1 MRIAMISEHA
11 SPLAAKGGLGGA
23 DGGGQNVFVAELAA
37 ELGRQG
43 HYVTVYTRRDAPA
56 LPRRV
61 RLAPGVTVEHV
72 PAGPAE
78 RIAKDDLLPWMRD
91 FGLYLEQRWAA
102 EAPDVAHAHF
112 WMSGLAALQAAAP
125 LMTRR
130 VPVVQTYH
138 ALGAVKRR
146 HQGGRD
152 TSPPARLRLERTI
165 GRSAG
170 AVIATCADEVAELTA
185 MDVPRERI
193 SVVPCGVDLRLFTPD
208 GPRWEGPWPGE
219 DAAGGRERH
228 RLVVLSRLVERKGVD
243 TAIRAL
249 AHLPD
254 AELAVAGGPPRGDL
268 DADPEVRRLRGVA
281 RDAGV
286 AERVEFLGRLG
297 REEVPPLLRS
307 ASLVVT
313 LPWYEPFGM
322 VPLEAMACGVPV
334 VASAVG
340 GHLDTVVDGG
350 TGLLVPPRDPE
361 AAAAAIRGL
370 LDDPAGRAALGFAAA
385 ERARERYSWTRVAA
399 DTAGVYERA
408 AALSG
413 VAA

>member
-102 EAPDVAHAHF
+102 EPPDVAHAHF
-112 WMSGLAALQAAAP
+112 WMSGLAALQASAP
-125 LMTRR
+125 TLARR

-138 ALGAVKRR
+138 ALGTVKRR
-146 HQGGRD
+146 HQGGKD
-152 TSPPARLRLERTI
+152 TSPPSRLELERAI
-165 GRSAG
+165 GLSAE

-185 MDVPRERI
+185 MEVPRERI
-193 SVVPCGVDLRLFTPD
+193 SVVPCGVDLGLFTPD
-208 GPRWEGPWPGE
+208 GHRS
-219 DAAGGRERH
+219 DGRERH

-268 DADPEVRRLRGVA
+268 DGDAEVRRLRRVA
-281 RDAGV
+281 QEAGV
-286 AERVEFLGRLG
+286 AGRVEFLGRLV
-297 REEVPPLLRS
+297 REDVPPLLRS

-340 GHLDTVVDGG
+340 GHLDTVVDGA
-350 TGLLVPPRDPE
+350 TGVLVPPRDPE
-361 AAAAAIRGL
+361 AAAAAIRAL
-370 LDDPAGRAALGFAAA
+370 LDDPAGRAAMGFAAGD
-385 ERARERYSWTRVAA
+385 RARERYSWARVAA